1 MGVSTLWHHMN
12 QAFNHIKALLH
23 NLLWTEFFRQQEV
36 LCDFKSIL
44 QRPTG
49 CFVKKKKK
57 VMEPTAARGA
67 WVRPLP
73 VSQSVSRGVMVNVA
87 LKTAKVHSRI

>member
-1 MGVSTLWHHMN
+1 MISNPSCRGRRG
-12 QAFNHIKALLH
+12 ALLK
-23 NLLWTEFFRQQEV
+23 R
-36 LCDFKSIL
+36 
-44 QRPTG
+44 
-49 CFVKKKKK
+49 KKK

-73 VSQSVSRGVMVNVA
+73 AISQSVSRGVMVNVA